1 MTRDIVWY
9 IIALILVVQVI
20 SLFVL
25 VSIMNMLNHKEEN
38 PVKPKIDNPTFKDL
52 R

>member
-25 VSIMNMLNHKEEN
+25 VSIMNTLKHTETKQT
-38 PVKPKIDNPTFKDL
+38 KLKIDNPTFKDL